1 MKKNKKPYSKRN
13 AKIKDFEQQS
23 SSGMVLQEPSAIERR
38 KKKKI
43 FKLAAIITAAVVFLA
58 AAGGAIA
65 ALLTVNQ
72 EGSFFYNMYKRG
84 SLEAPKNIRV
94 EDFNQQASFV
104 VLIKWDDVARSTDY
118 TLELVYELYPDTP
131 VTYRVTLNG
140 RRVERKRGEMRYRVR
155 ANNLSGSGDF
165 SEWQTLEI
173 EPLRLQLPEITLYKD
188 DTYVYYSWSTVKY
201 KYSNEY
207 GDVLYQFTD
216 GGHFSEDPPE
226 AWQNNPQY
234 SQGET
239 EYKTELSDL
248 RERCDIFIIRVRPLN
263 YSIFWSTEKFKY
275 VVLNEPFTLFDVYE
289 LSDTWAEAQLDLTE

>member
-1 MKKNKKPYSKRN
+1 MKNNKKPYAKRN
-13 AKIKDFEQQS
+13 TKIKDFEKQS

-58 AAGGAIA
+58 AAGGAIT
-65 ALLTVNQ
+65 ALLTVNK

-84 SLEAPKNIRV
+84 SLDAPKNVRV
-94 EDFNQQASFV
+94 DNFNQETDF
-104 VLIKWDDVARSTDY
+104 LIPIRWDDIARATDY
-118 TLELVYELYPDTP
+118 TLELEYELYPDKP
-131 VTYRVTLNG
+131 VIYNVKLNG
-140 RRVERKRGEMRYRVR
+140 RNVDRKRGEMRYRVR
-155 ANNLSGSGDF
+155 ANNLSGSSEF
-165 SEWQTLEI
+165 CEWQTLDI
-173 EPLRLQLPEITLYKD
+173 EPMQLELPEITLYKD
-188 DTYVYYSWSTVKY
+188 DTYVYYRWSTVKY
-201 KYSNEY
+201 KYFNDY

-226 AWQNNPQY
+226 AWQNTPHY
-234 SQGET
+234 SQAGE

-263 YSIFWSTEKFKY
+263 YSIFYSNEKLKY
-275 VVLNEPFTLFDVYE
+275 IVLNEPFTLFDLYE